1 MWYSHVA
8 NVYVCGTFLMLGYP
22 QIHRRLHFRTIR
34 YNMLTYINLSGV
46 CRWNECMW
54 DELCLS
60 YFIHL
65 VRYEYILLEYAH
77 ITISK
82 RTEPDSTVLSLAL
95 VICVIICIFV

>member
-1 MWYSHVA
+1 
-8 NVYVCGTFLMLGYP
+8 ML
-22 QIHRRLHFRTIR
+22 I
-34 YNMLTYINLSGV
+34 YINLSGV

-77 ITISK
+77 VTISK
-82 RTEPDSTVLSLAL
+82 RTEPNRDSTVLSLAL